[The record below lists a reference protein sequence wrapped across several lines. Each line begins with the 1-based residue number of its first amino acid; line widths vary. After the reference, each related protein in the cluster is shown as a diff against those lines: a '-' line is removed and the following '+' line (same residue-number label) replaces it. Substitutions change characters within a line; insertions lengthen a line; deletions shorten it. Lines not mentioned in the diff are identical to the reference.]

1 MRHCKPNFLDLIIFI
16 CVTLCLPKLSAVAD
30 QKIHAS
36 RRTAI
41 VEAVQKVQPSV
52 ASIHVVHTEPVYYRY
67 RDPFRDFFFPFS
79 QRNSPLYKGYRDR
92 ISGGSGL
99 IVTENGLVLTNDHV
113 IGGSGSRIPPKIE
126 VSLTDGRTLSAEY
139 LSSDFTIDLAVLKV
153 EADELPVAHLG
164 NSGDILV
171 GEWVIAIGNPFD
183 LGPTVSAGVVSALG
197 RDFTEPQG
205 DYYYREM
212 IQTDASINP
221 GNSGGPLANALGEVI
236 GINSFIYTG
245 NDYNIGSIGIGFA
258 IPINYARRFLDEVAT
273 HGQVRRPWTG
283 ILELQ
288 NLTSRLADYL
298 DLTDAD
304 GALVI
309 SVAANSPAYKAELAR
324 GDVIVRINGG
334 YIESAEEASGIIS
347 GLRVGDICNL
357 DIFQNGRH
365 RTISFSLEEYPEP
378 KSRWD

>member
-1 MRHCKPNFLDLIIFI
+1 MKHCKPSFLGLIIFI
-16 CVTLCLPKLSAVAD
+16 CIALCLPKLSAVTD

-99 IVTENGLVLTNDHV
+99 IVTEDGLVLTNDHV

-139 LSSDFTIDLAVLKV
+139 VSSDFTIDLAVLKV

-183 LGPTVSAGVVSALG
+183 LGPTVSAGVVSALD

-221 GNSGGPLANALGEVI
+221 GNSGGPIINNKGNVVGVAVSKWREEGVEGFNF
-236 GINSFIYTG
+236 GIKSSVLQT
-245 NDYNIGSIGIGFA
+245 
-258 IPINYARRFLDEVAT
+258 FL
-273 HGQVRRPWTG
+273 
-283 ILELQ
+283 
-288 NLTSRLADYL
+288 N
-298 DLTDAD
+298 
-304 GALVI
+304 
-309 SVAANSPAYKAELAR
+309 ANSIELLSENDNKMEIKNLSELITKATVYLECFMTGKQIKEIITQQNSKKAIYSKYK
-324 GDVIVRINGG
+324 
-334 YIESAEEASGIIS
+334 
-347 GLRVGDICNL
+347 
-357 DIFQNGRH
+357 
-365 RTISFSLEEYPEP
+365 
-378 KSRWD
+378 